1 MQKGPKK
8 CNIRHK
14 MRASPAV
21 QHVYTAASAWSDPA
35 VHLLALN
42 VKPPPFRR
50 HIYEICRLRMDL
62 INSVMNLVVP
72 PASWVML
79 AVAWPALTFINAC
92 EWAYNTFFPE
102 DMEDKVVIITGAA
115 SAIGEQIA
123 YEYAKK
129 RTNLVLVARRE
140 HRLRGIGEN
149 ARQMG
154 AKHVM
159 IMAADVVKEDE
170 CRRFVNETINFY
182 GRLDHLVNTASLGH
196 MFYFEEAPDS
206 SVFPILMD
214 INFWGNVYPTY
225 VALPYLQQYHGRIV
239 VNASVENWL
248 PLPRM
253 SLFSAA
259 KAALI
264 NFYETLRFEL
274 RDDVGITVA
283 THGWIATE
291 INRGK
296 FMLEEGADMQWKEER
311 ESTAWVSSRYHI
323 PLCMLYL
330 ADMRITIS
338 PSMRVNASGGSV
350 EKFARLIV
358 SGACRGDAYV
368 NFPNWYDIFLLYR
381 VFAPNVLSWT
391 FRLLLANHHDAR
403 RTSLIGTGRPLLEGP
418 PPRMLLTGPFTLSQQ
433 PPSPQQQ

>member
-1 MQKGPKK
+1 MINMQKSPKK

-14 MRASPAV
+14 MRASSAV
-21 QHVYTAASAWSDPA
+21 QHVYTAASAWSDSA

-42 VKPPPFRR
+42 VKPPPFLR
-50 HIYEICRLRMDL
+50 HIYDL
-62 INSVMNLVVP
+62 IILSSSSSSSILISKQLQTQTLFLSVS
-72 PASWVML
+72 SWVML

-296 FMLEEGADMQWKEER
+296 FMVEEGADMQWKEER
-311 ESTAWVSSRYHI
+311 E
-323 PLCMLYL
+323 
-330 ADMRITIS
+330 
-338 PSMRVNASGGSV
+338 VNASGGSV

-403 RTSLIGTGRPLLEGP
+403 RTSLIGTGRPLLDGP
-418 PPRMLLTGPFTLSQQ
+418 PPRLLLTGPFTLSQQ

>member
-1 MQKGPKK
+1 
-8 CNIRHK
+8 
-14 MRASPAV
+14 
-21 QHVYTAASAWSDPA
+21 
-35 VHLLALN
+35 
-42 VKPPPFRR
+42 
-50 HIYEICRLRMDL
+50 MDL

-296 FMLEEGADMQWKEER
+296 FMVEEGADMQWKEER
-311 ESTAWVSSRYHI
+311 E
-323 PLCMLYL
+323 
-330 ADMRITIS
+330 
-338 PSMRVNASGGSV
+338 VNASGGSV

-403 RTSLIGTGRPLLEGP
+403 RTSLIGTGRPLLDGP
-418 PPRMLLTGPFTLSQQ
+418 PPRLLLTGPFTLSQQ

>member
-1 MQKGPKK
+1 
-8 CNIRHK
+8 
-14 MRASPAV
+14 
-21 QHVYTAASAWSDPA
+21 
-35 VHLLALN
+35 
-42 VKPPPFRR
+42 
-50 HIYEICRLRMDL
+50 MDL

-102 DMEDKVVIITGAA
+102 DMEDKVVIITGAS

-129 RTNLVLVARRE
+129 RSNLVLVARRE

-159 IMAADVVKEDE
+159 IMAADVVKE

-206 SVFPILMD
+206 SVFPVLMD

-239 VNASVENWL
+239 VNASVQNWL

-253 SLFSAA
+253 SLYSAA

-296 FMLEEGADMQWKEER
+296 FM
-311 ESTAWVSSRYHI
+311 
-323 PLCMLYL
+323 
-330 ADMRITIS
+330 
-338 PSMRVNASGGSV
+338 VNASGGCV

-381 VFAPNVLSWT
+381 VFAPNVL
-391 FRLLLANHHDAR
+391 R
-403 RTSLIGTGRPLLEGP
+403 TGRPLLEGP

-433 PPSPQQQ
+433 PPSPQHQQQQ